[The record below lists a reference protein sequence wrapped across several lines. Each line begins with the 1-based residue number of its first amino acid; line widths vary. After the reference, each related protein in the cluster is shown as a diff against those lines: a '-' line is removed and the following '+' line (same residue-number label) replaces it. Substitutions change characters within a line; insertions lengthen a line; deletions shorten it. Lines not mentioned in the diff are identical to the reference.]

1 MHAGKLDSKAIS
13 DLTAEATLIVATF
26 SEKHDKLCHKDVL
39 KALGAHRDNL
49 CLEGVQWVT
58 AQRDS
63 LKWENKHGLTKYERL
78 AVAEYKA
85 WKIEAKPKSAAT
97 TQPNLV
103 RAYMLFKGCSQEEA
117 RLKVE
122 KDSKWVDTSDKDES
136 EHDPSELEDSTVED
150 EELEEVMV
158 ENEEPTEET
167 PSGVGAPA
175 VEEATLFGDEELEEL
190 MLQNKEPTDTT
201 PTGVGA
207 PDVDEATNLDEF
219 TPTQVLF
226 GHGSFAGITL
236 SQPSP
241 QQENLTT
248 NSGDANM
255 QDQFC
260 IPLSSPEPAH
270 RMHNYH
276 SPTAGQSEMSQIPS
290 FVLPDVETPRSNL
303 FKQFIKTVSPEKT
316 GCTDGGKGNKHE
328 MLVGLFSE
336 FLHHLASPS
345 QEVPL
350 KILESQEVSGAFN
363 TTTPLST

>member
-1 MHAGKLDSKAIS
+1 MVENEEPTEETPSGVGAPAVE
-13 DLTAEATLIVATF
+13 EATLF
-26 SEKHDKLCHKDVL
+26 
-39 KALGAHRDNL
+39 G
-49 CLEGVQWVT
+49 
-58 AQRDS
+58 
-63 LKWENKHGLTKYERL
+63 
-78 AVAEYKA
+78 
-85 WKIEAKPKSAAT
+85 
-97 TQPNLV
+97 
-103 RAYMLFKGCSQEEA
+103 
-117 RLKVE
+117 
-122 KDSKWVDTSDKDES
+122 
-136 EHDPSELEDSTVED
+136 D

-158 ENEEPTEET
+158 ENEEPTEETPSGVGAPAVEEATLFGDEELEELMLQNKEPIEET

-260 IPLSSPEPAH
+260 IPLSNPEPH

-276 SPTAGQSEMSQIPS
+276 SPTAGQCEMSQIPS

-363 TTTPLST
+363 TTTPFVDLMVAQTQASSQSPKLQQLLAMVDNQIWTPEKGKGPT